1 MLSCGSACDFLLP
14 WGCSILE
21 PFCINKGNCTCSQ
34 LSSMSVTCCSK
45 FISMNTLQSCF
56 SNFIAVF
63 SYACRCSV
71 SVLQLLQQQKE
82 VYCRPYSKSIVCIA
96 VAFLSIL
103 QCTYYF
109 SIILGDL
116 ATVIETKKESG
127 LNQSKVNSFVGRL
140 AQNNS

>member
-1 MLSCGSACDFLLP
+1 MLAGAAF
-14 WGCSILE
+14 
-21 PFCINKGNCTCSQ
+21 PFC
-34 LSSMSVTCCSK
+34 
-45 FISMNTLQSCF
+45 SCY
-56 SNFIAVF
+56 NNRKKYIV
-63 SYACRCSV
+63 
-71 SVLQLLQQQKE
+71 VLT
-82 VYCRPYSKSIVCIA
+82 SKSIVCIA

-127 LNQSKVNSFVGRL
+127 LNQSRVNSFVGRL